1 MTATPLKPVKS
12 EIHKITIDNI
22 PQSDAVQIAQR
33 FNAPREE
40 GVEQELLFIVGQK
53 FDMAN
58 IVMIRVIQQP
68 NEATATVE
76 IDLRVVHQE
85 ELPEPRALGVASGKG
100 KGRNRE

>member
-22 PQSDAVQIAQR
+22 PKEDAVQIAQR

-53 FDMAN
+53 FDLAN
-58 IVMIRVIQQP
+58 IVMIQIRQQP
-68 NEATATVE
+68 DEDVATVE
-76 IDLRVVHQE
+76 IDLRVVHEE
-85 ELPEPRALGVASGKG
+85 ELPEKRALGVASGKG